1 MVLLAGIVSYLS
13 LLTPYIRVKTI
24 SPVCKKKK
32 KLNNNNYDVFVI
44 IYNTFNGICFH
55 TLGIARII
63 CVYIFSIAGNLMR
76 TVGIHVIFF

>member
-1 MVLLAGIVSYLS
+1 MVLLTGVVSYLS

-24 SPVCKKKK
+24 SLVCKKK

-55 TLGIARII
+55 TLGIAGII
-63 CVYIFSIAGNLMR
+63 CVYI
-76 TVGIHVIFF
+76 